1 MNYKNTR
8 YLLTKRPEGM
18 PEDDCWAIDEEAIT
32 TLENNEILIKADYLS
47 IDPYMRGRMND
58 GMSYAAPVQL
68 GEVMVGESVGK
79 VVESKSNKYKVGDLV
94 TVHKGWQT
102 HIKAK
107 DSEAT
112 ILKVPDSD
120 LPSSVFLGTLGMPG
134 RTAFYGLNRVGMPKA
149 GETLV
154 VSAASGAVGSVVG
167 QLGKLAGCHVVG
179 VAGGPEKSEYV
190 RNSLKFDHCI
200 DYKNDNVLEL
210 LKEYC
215 PNGIDIYFENVGG
228 ELTKN
233 VAQLLNKGARV
244 PVCGFISKYNSKDI
258 RSEETPFHVLGAL
271 KPKPKHR
278 FFVVTEWMNEFAKT
292 TSVLHEHVKNGDIK
306 FRETI
311 TEGFENAPQALRDV
325 LSGKNFG
332 KQIIKI

>member
-32 TLENNEILIKADYLS
+32 TLQNNEILIKADYLS

-68 GEVMVGESVGK
+68 GEVMVGESVGR
-79 VVESKSNKYKVGDLV
+79 VIESKSNKYKIGDLV

-102 HIKAK
+102 CIKAK
-107 DSEAT
+107 DSEIT
-112 ILKVPDSD
+112 ILRVPDSK

-134 RTAFYGLNRVGMPKA
+134 RTAFFGLNRVGMPKS

-190 RNSLKFDHCI
+190 RNSLKLDHCI
-200 DYKNDNVLEL
+200 DYKNDNILEK

-244 PVCGFISKYNSKDI
+244 PVCGFISKYNSTDI

-271 KPKPKHR
+271 NPKPKHR
-278 FFVVTEWMNEFAKT
+278 FFVVTEWMNEFEKT

-306 FRETI
+306 YRETI

>member
-32 TLENNEILIKADYLS
+32 TLQNNEILIKADYLS

-68 GEVMVGESVGK
+68 GEVMVGESVGR
-79 VVESKSNKYKVGDLV
+79 VIESKSNKYKIGDLV

-102 HIKAK
+102 CIKAK
-107 DSEAT
+107 DSEVT
-112 ILKVPDSD
+112 ILRVPESK

-134 RTAFYGLNRVGMPKA
+134 RTAFFGLNRVGMPKS

-190 RNSLKFDHCI
+190 RNSLKLDHCI
-200 DYKNDNVLEL
+200 DYKNDNILEK

-244 PVCGFISKYNSKDI
+244 PVCGFISKYNSTDI

-271 KPKPKHR
+271 NPKPKHR
-278 FFVVTEWMNEFAKT
+278 FFVVTEWMNEFEKT

-306 FRETI
+306 YRETI

>member
-102 HIKAK
+102 CIKAK

-134 RTAFYGLNRVGMPKA
+134 RTAFYGLNKVGMPKA

-278 FFVVTEWMNEFAKT
+278 FFVVTEWMNEFEKT
-292 TSVLHEHVKNGDIK
+292 TSVLHEHVRNGDIK
-306 FRETI
+306 YRETVSD
-311 TEGFENAPQALRDV
+311 GFQNAPQALRDV

>member
-32 TLENNEILIKADYLS
+32 TLQNNEILIKADYLS

-68 GEVMVGESVGK
+68 GEVMVGESVGR
-79 VVESKSNKYKVGDLV
+79 VIESKSNKYKIGDLV

-102 HIKAK
+102 CIKAK
-107 DSEAT
+107 DSEVT
-112 ILKVPDSD
+112 ILRVPESK
-120 LPSSVFLGTLGMPG
+120 LASSVFLGTLGMPG
-134 RTAFYGLNRVGMPKA
+134 RTAFFGLNRVGMPKS

-190 RNSLKFDHCI
+190 RNSLKLDHCI
-200 DYKNDNVLEL
+200 DYKNDNILEK

-244 PVCGFISKYNSKDI
+244 PVCGFISKYNSTDI

-271 KPKPKHR
+271 NPKPKHR
-278 FFVVTEWMNEFAKT
+278 FFVVTEWMNEFEKT

-306 FRETI
+306 YRETI

>member
-68 GEVMVGESVGK
+68 GEVMVGESVGR
-79 VVESKSNKYKVGDLV
+79 VIESKSNKYKIGDLV

-102 HIKAK
+102 CIKAK
-107 DSEAT
+107 DSEVT
-112 ILKVPDSD
+112 ILKVPDSK
-120 LPSSVFLGTLGMPG
+120 LPSSVFLGALGMPG
-134 RTAFYGLNRVGMPKA
+134 RTAFFGLNRVGMPKS

-190 RNSLKFDHCI
+190 RNSLKLDHCI
-200 DYKNDNVLEL
+200 DYKNDNILEK

-244 PVCGFISKYNSKDI
+244 PVCGFISKYNSTDI

-271 KPKPKHR
+271 NPKPKHR
-278 FFVVTEWMNEFAKT
+278 FFVVTEWMNEFEKT
-292 TSVLHEHVKNGDIK
+292 TSVLHEHVKNGHIK
-306 FRETI
+306 YRETI
-311 TEGFENAPQALRDV
+311 AEGFENAPQALRDV

>member
-8 YLLTKRPEGM
+8 YLLNKRPEGM
-18 PEDDCWAIDEEAIT
+18 PEYDCWVMDEEVIT

-58 GMSYAAPVQL
+58 GMSYAAPVKL
-68 GEVMVGESVGK
+68 GEVMVGESVGR
-79 VVESKSNKYKVGDLV
+79 VIESKSNKYKVGDLV

-102 HIKAK
+102 YIKAK
-107 DSEAT
+107 DSEIT

-134 RTAFYGLNRVGMPKA
+134 RTAFFGLNRVGMPKA

-190 RNSLKFDHCI
+190 RNILKFDHCI

-244 PVCGFISKYNSKDI
+244 PVCGFISKYNSRNI
-258 RSEETPFHVLGAL
+258 RSEETPFHVVGAL
-271 KPKPKHR
+271 NPKPMHR
-278 FFVVTEWMNEFAKT
+278 FFVVTEWMNEFEKT

-306 FRETI
+306 YRETI